1 MDIKNILFNQKI
13 AGELIKNIGF
23 GIFVNA
29 LYGMSDGVIEIFN
42 VTDFIIGFIAMFVG
56 IVLERK

>member
-13 AGELIKNIGF
+13 AGELIKNIGL

-29 LYGMSDGVIEIFN
+29 LYGMSDGNVEFFN
-42 VTDFIIGFIAMFVG
+42 LIDFFVSLIAMLIG
-56 IVLERK
+56 IVLERS

>member
-1 MDIKNILFNQKI
+1 MSLKEIFLDKKI
-13 AGELIKNIGF
+13 AGELIKNIGL

-42 VTDFIIGFIAMFVG
+42 VTDFTIGF
-56 IVLERK
+56 LLCL